1 MNKLRGR
8 EEEAERSACLNEG
21 VLMLYLLATSV
32 TRGSRILALDA
43 LLTRTVCA
51 GRWLT
56 AGLWGAERRGYNRKH
71 VKSSDR
77 LQDKKTATLEQFS
90 HCWISSP
97 RLSLAAALW
106 KQFLLFL
113 LWFDS
118 SFTASTLCLDLA
130 HNKRTSFLSHP
141 EVITINFISIS
152 FVILL
157 SFAGWWW
164 VVILVHGFLSWV
176 YTAQRN
182 AGAE

>member
-1 MNKLRGR
+1 MRKKPSGQRVWTRGCSCFICSPHLLRGDPGSWLSTLCWHVL
-8 EEEAERSACLNEG
+8 SAPAADWQPACEVQRDGDITEN
-21 VLMLYLLATSV
+21 MLKAQIDYKIRKQLHWSN
-32 TRGSRILALDA
+32 S
-43 LLTRTVCA
+43 
-51 GRWLT
+51 LT
-56 AGLWGAERRGYNRKH
+56 AGFLPL
-71 VKSSDR
+71 V
-77 LQDKKTATLEQFS
+77 
-90 HCWISSP
+90 
-97 RLSLAAALW
+97 SLAAALW

-141 EVITINFISIS
+141 EVITINFISMS

-164 VVILVHGFLSWV
+164 VVILVHSFLSWV
-176 YTAQRN
+176 CAAQRN